1 MKGGGVTISM
11 SSISN
16 KAISDYLETQ
26 GIRHANVG
34 FRYLMLGI
42 RLSLDGKVNYGRINS
57 VYEAIGLEAGV
68 TVGQVDCAIRNVIR
82 KTAEPVSNKEF
93 LVRAVDTLTW
103 GENADAAISMP
114 SRSG

>member
-1 MKGGGVTISM
+1 M

-16 KAISDYLETQ
+16 KAISDYLESQ

-68 TVGQVDCAIRNVIR
+68 TVGQVDYAIRNVIR

-103 GENADAAISMP
+103 AENADAAISMP

>member
-1 MKGGGVTISM
+1 MKGRRC
-11 SSISN
+11 N
-16 KAISDYLETQ
+16 NFNEQHFQQ
-26 GIRHANVG
+26 GN
-34 FRYLMLGI
+34 

-103 GENADAAISMP
+103 AENADAAISMP

>member
-1 MKGGGVTISM
+1 M

-16 KAISDYLETQ
+16 KAISEYLESKE
-26 GIRHANVG
+26 IRHANVG
-34 FRYLMLGI
+34 FKYLMQGI

-57 VYEAIGLEAGV
+57 IYEAIAQEAGV

-82 KTAEPVSNKEF
+82 KTSEPVSNKEF

-103 GENADAAISMP
+103 DNDKDAAIP
-114 SRSG
+114 LSRWSG

>member
-1 MKGGGVTISM
+1 M
-11 SSISN
+11 SSVSN
-16 KAISDYLETQ
+16 KAISEYLEGQ

-34 FRYLMLGI
+34 FKYLMLGI

-57 VYEAIGLEAGV
+57 VYEAIGQEAGV

-82 KTAEPVSNKEF
+82 KTAKPVTNKEF

-103 GENADAAISMP
+103 NDNANADIPMP
-114 SRSG
+114 SQPG

>member
-1 MKGGGVTISM
+1 M

-16 KAISDYLETQ
+16 KAISDYLESQ

-68 TVGQVDCAIRNVIR
+68 TVGRS
-82 KTAEPVSNKEF
+82 TA
-93 LVRAVDTLTW
+93 
-103 GENADAAISMP
+103 P
-114 SRSG
+114 SGMSSAKPRSLSRTRSSWFGRWPL

>member
-1 MKGGGVTISM
+1 M

-16 KAISDYLETQ
+16 KAISDYLEAQ

-34 FRYLMLGI
+34 FKYLMLGI

-57 VYEAIGLEAGV
+57 VYEVIAQEAKV

-93 LVRAVDTLTW
+93 LARAIDTLTW
-103 GENADAAISMP
+103 EDNANAAIALHSP
-114 SRSG
+114 NS